1 MLNANEIRKGMI
13 LRMDDK
19 LVQVVEANHRKIG
32 RGGAILDMKIR
43 DISTGATIARTFPA
57 TKRYER
63 VRTESRNVQFLY
75 SDSSGYHFM
84 DMETY
89 EEVDLGADLLGDN
102 VRYLTDGLEIEVV
115 TDGESPISTEFPPWV
130 VLEVT
135 ETDPGH
141 KGDTASGATKPATT
155 ETGLLVQVPLFVN
168 HGDKVR
174 VDTRN
179 GEYQER
185 I

>member
-1 MLNANEIRKGMI
+1 MLNANEIRRGMV

-19 LVQVVEANHRKIG
+19 LVHVVEANHRKIG

-43 DISTGATIARTFPA
+43 DIASGSTIAKTFPA
-57 TKRYER
+57 TRRYER
-63 VRTESRNVQFLY
+63 VRTESRDVQFLY
-75 SDSSGYHFM
+75 SDGNGYHFM
-84 DMETY
+84 DMENY
-89 EEVDLGADLLGDN
+89 EELDLAADLLGEM
-102 VRYLTDGLEIEVV
+102 VQYLTDGLEIEVV
-115 TDGESPISTEFPPWV
+115 TDGENPISTQFPPSV
-130 VLEVT
+130 ALEVT

-155 ETGLLVQVPLFVN
+155 ETGLVVQVPLFVN
-168 HGDKVR
+168 QGDKVR

>member
-13 LRMDDK
+13 LRVDDK
-19 LVQVVEANHRKIG
+19 RVHVVESNHRKIG

-75 SDSSGYHFM
+75 ADGSGYHFM
-84 DMETY
+84 DMETF
-89 EEVDLGADLLGDN
+89 EEVDLGADLLGEN
-102 VRYLTDGLEIEVV
+102 VQYLTDGLEIEVV
-115 TDGESPISTEFPPWV
+115 TDGANPISTDFPPSV

-135 ETDPGH
+135 QTDPGH

-168 HGDKVR
+168 QGDKVR

-185 I
+185 L